1 MKVGD
6 LIKWR
11 DRHGVHG
18 YIGIITRVWGDG
30 YVDVLFDTVEFCLPE
45 EDCELINEDW

>member
-6 LIKWR
+6 LVKW
-11 DRHGVHG
+11 HTWPGVPDH
-18 YIGIITRVWGDG
+18 IGIITRVWGDG
-30 YVDVLFDTVEFCLPE
+30 YVDVLFDTEEFCLPE